1 MTTDAEDQSQ
11 EDTAQKCVCCILKQ
25 VIQAQV
31 SVRMKSLLV
40 AVIFRV
46 IVVLVYKTGH

>member
-1 MTTDAEDQSQ
+1 MTATARPNTAEKMY
-11 EDTAQKCVCCILKQ
+11 AVILKQ

-40 AVIFRV
+40 AVIFYT
-46 IVVLVYKTGH
+46 IVVLAYKTGH